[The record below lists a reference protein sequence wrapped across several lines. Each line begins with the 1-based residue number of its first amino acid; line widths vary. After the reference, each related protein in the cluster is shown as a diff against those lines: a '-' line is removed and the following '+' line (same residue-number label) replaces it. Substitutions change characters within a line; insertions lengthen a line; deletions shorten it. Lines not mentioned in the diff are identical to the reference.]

1 MLSEPMALSKSRMKL
16 SVQRARG
23 PALVGSQKDMQRD
36 VSADVTFSK
45 VNELRS
51 RVAEAKNGRKVCDML
66 SLSHELERTF
76 DELDKGGRES
86 AVEGKSEAEKA
97 QSESHMC
104 DTICDRSGADETPPP
119 FLVVHRHRVDKKG
132 GLAKRNEMHRVTD
145 KGILMTS

>member
-1 MLSEPMALSKSRMKL
+1 MLSVPMAFSKSRMKL

-23 PALVGSQKDMQRD
+23 PALVGSQKDMQRE
-36 VSADVTFSK
+36 VSADVTFST

-51 RVAEAKNGRKVCDML
+51 RVAEAKNGRKVCDM
-66 SLSHELERTF
+66 SLSHELARTF

-119 FLVVHRHRVDKKG
+119 FLVVHRF
-132 GLAKRNEMHRVTD
+132 VTD
-145 KGILMTS
+145 KKETRIGQME